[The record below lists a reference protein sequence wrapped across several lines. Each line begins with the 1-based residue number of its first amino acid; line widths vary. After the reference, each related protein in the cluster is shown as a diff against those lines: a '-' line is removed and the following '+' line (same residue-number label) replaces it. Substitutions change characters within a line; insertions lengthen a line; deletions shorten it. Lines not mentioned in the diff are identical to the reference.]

1 MTDTD
6 GGKRGGI
13 REFLGS
19 LWAFVARPSAKYSLG
34 VLAGGGIVAGILFWG
49 GFNWALELT
58 NTEAFCTSCHEM
70 RNTVFAE
77 IKPTP
82 HYSNRTGV
90 RAICS
95 DCHVPKEWVFKVR
108 RKIAA
113 TNELFHK
120 ALGTI
125 DTPEKFEAKR
135 LVLASTVWRAMKNTD
150 SRECRNCHAIEFMDV
165 EKQVR
170 PAKRRHAE
178 AREQGKTCIDCHQ
191 GVAHKLPKDWEK
203 TYEKVTG
210 VAPPK

>member
-1 MTDTD
+1 MTDAE
-6 GGKRGGI
+6 GGKRRSI
-13 REFLGS
+13 REFLGC
-19 LWAFVARPSAKYSLG
+19 LWAFTARPSAKISLG
-34 VLAGGGIVAGILFWG
+34 VLAGGGFAAGIIFWG

-58 NTEAFCTSCHEM
+58 NTEAFCISCHEM
-70 RNTVFAE
+70 RNTVYAE
-77 IKPTP
+77 MKPTP
-82 HYSNRTGV
+82 HYANRTGV
-90 RAICS
+90 RATCP
-95 DCHVPKEWVFKVR
+95 DCHVPKEWVYKVR

-120 ALGTI
+120 IAGTL

-135 LVLASTVWRAMKNTD
+135 LELASNVWRVMKKTD
-150 SRECRNCHAIEFMDV
+150 SRECRNCHAMNFMDV

-178 AREQGKTCIDCHQ
+178 AGTQGKTCIDCHQ

-203 TYEKVTG
+203 TYERVTG